1 MKEFVFNPLHDKSII
16 GACKK
21 GEEITYRL
29 KVKKH
34 LGFVKAFFVMHKDG
48 KQDKFFEM
56 IKDFIDERF
65 VYLSIKLK
73 FSETGHFWYHFEV
86 DTLTR
91 HYVLGSGEN
100 LDLAPVDE
108 ESNYLQLVYEK
119 DSKIDKSFHKGIIY
133 HIFVDRFNRKGK
145 VVARPGLKL
154 VDSWEEN
161 VDKEFNEKKE
171 RVNVK
176 CYGGNF
182 EGIISKLD
190 YLSSLNVKTLYLS
203 PIFEANSSH
212 KYDVADY
219 QKIDSMF
226 GGEKKFK
233 ELVDKAKE
241 KGINIIIDGV
251 FNHTG
256 SDSVYFNKEGR
267 YKNIGAYQSQKSKYY
282 PWYEFYEY
290 PDSYSAWWGV
300 KTLPQ
305 TREDSSFFDFI
316 SGRGGIIE
324 KYMSMGIMG
333 FRLDVVDELS
343 NKFLYA
349 ICSRARRV
357 KNNCMMLGEV
367 WEDASCKL
375 SYGERKNYFL
385 GWYLDSVT
393 NYPMKNAILH
403 FVKFGNEKEFVDTI
417 NMILDR
423 YPKEIQNNL
432 MNIIDTHDTA
442 RALTYLG
449 VENIENVDLND
460 EYTLTKEERKNG
472 VKLLKLAT
480 IMQYTVMGIPTVFYG
495 DEAGLQGT
503 KDPYCRAPY
512 PWGQEDKEL
521 LTWYTK
527 LGTLRK
533 KQVFDGGSFD
543 LLYANNGVISYKR
556 EKGNNKLIVV
566 INRSKET
573 FEFTI
578 TTPMKDYFTSK
589 KIEGKTS
596 LSCDEFLVLVG

>member
-1 MKEFVFNPLHDKSII
+1 MKKNNLIL
-16 GACKK
+16 GALVLLGILILSANTGLCV
-21 GEEITYRL
+21 EEIAQHVPAAASSQIPQQTPAAANAGL
-29 KVKKH
+29 KPAIIKFIITMFGVAASSVVIWGGLTIYNK
-34 LGFVKAFFVMHKDG
+34 FFVMHKDG

-133 HIFVDRFNRKGK
+133 HIFVDRFNKKGK
-145 VVARPGLKL
+145 VLARPGLKL

-233 ELVDKAKE
+233 ELIDKAKE

-290 PDSYSAWWGV
+290 PDGYSAWWGV

-316 SGRGGIIE
+316 SGRSGIIE

-417 NMILDR
+417 NMIERGAGNPRLCT
-423 YPKEIQNNL
+423 
-432 MNIIDTHDTA
+432 IIA
-442 RALTYLG
+442 IAKAL
-449 VENIENVDLND
+449 NVDLN
-460 EYTLTKEERKNG
+460 TL
-472 VKLLKLAT
+472 
-480 IMQYTVMGIPTVFYG
+480 
-495 DEAGLQGT
+495 LQ
-503 KDPYCRAPY
+503 
-512 PWGQEDKEL
+512 L
-521 LTWYTK
+521 
-527 LGTLRK
+527 
-533 KQVFDGGSFD
+533 
-543 LLYANNGVISYKR
+543 
-556 EKGNNKLIVV
+556 
-566 INRSKET
+566 
-573 FEFTI
+573 
-578 TTPMKDYFTSK
+578 
-589 KIEGKTS
+589 
-596 LSCDEFLVLVG
+596 